1 MPLNENKIKDASLI
15 RYINT
20 LGTSEP
26 CIVQVVFDD
35 VKYGVPMDT
44 DNADYAVILK
54 LLDAE
59 EITIEDG
66 EIIEID

>member
-1 MPLNENKIKDASLI
+1 MSLNEIKIKDASLLK
-15 RYINT
+15 YINVI
-20 LGTSEP
+20 GTSEP
-26 CIVQVVFDD
+26 CIVQVVFDG
-35 VKYGVPMDT
+35 VNYGVPMDT
-44 DNADYAVILK
+44 GNADYAVILK

>member
-1 MPLNENKIKDASLI
+1 
-15 RYINT
+15 
-20 LGTSEP
+20 
-26 CIVQVVFDD
+26 
-35 VKYGVPMDT
+35 MDT